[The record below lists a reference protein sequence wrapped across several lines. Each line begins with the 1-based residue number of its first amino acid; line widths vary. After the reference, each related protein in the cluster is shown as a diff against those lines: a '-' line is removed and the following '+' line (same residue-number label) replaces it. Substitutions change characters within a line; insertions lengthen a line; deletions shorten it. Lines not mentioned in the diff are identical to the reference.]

1 MLSVNATMETSCM
14 AKGKERGIEGGGKA
28 RTRGKIKMEVCG
40 VNNGVWGGDYIARW
54 SRETAR
60 LEITFS

>member
-1 MLSVNATMETSCM
+1 MYGQGER
-14 AKGKERGIEGGGKA
+14 KRGIEGGGKA

>member
-1 MLSVNATMETSCM
+1 METSCM

>member
-1 MLSVNATMETSCM
+1 MWPG
-14 AKGKERGIEGGGKA
+14 GKERGIEGGERV

-40 VNNGVWGGDYIARW
+40 VNSGIWGGDYIARW
-54 SRETAR
+54 SRETTR